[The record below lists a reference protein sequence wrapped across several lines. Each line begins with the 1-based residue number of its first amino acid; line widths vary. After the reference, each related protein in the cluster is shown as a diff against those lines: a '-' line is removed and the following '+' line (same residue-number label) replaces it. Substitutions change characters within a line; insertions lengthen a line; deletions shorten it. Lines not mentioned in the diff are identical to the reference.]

1 MPSAILPTS
10 QPKHENARKKRLQR
24 LVVMLGKRAAET
36 RVENSVRMQ
45 AAFQRHAA
53 NGSVSICN
61 KKTISTRLSSKP
73 SKPVDAVGPGGV
85 RQE

>member
-36 RVENSVRMQ
+36 RVENSIRMQ
-45 AAFQRHAA
+45 AAFQRHTA
-53 NGSVSICN
+53 NGSVSIC
-61 KKTISTRLSSKP
+61 KRTISTKTHSNA
-73 SKPVDAVGPGGV
+73 SKPVKSVGPGGV

>member
-24 LVVMLGKRAAET
+24 LVVMLGKRAAEK
-36 RVENSVRMQ
+36 RVENSIRMQ
-45 AAFQRHAA
+45 AAFQRHTA
-53 NGSVSICN
+53 NGSVSIC
-61 KKTISTRLSSKP
+61 KRPVSIRALSKA
-73 SKPVDAVGPGGV
+73 SKPVESVGTGSV

>member
-45 AAFQRHAA
+45 AAFQRHTA

-61 KKTISTRLSSKP
+61 KRTISTRLCSKP
-73 SKPVDAVGPGGV
+73 SNPAESVGPGGV
-85 RQE
+85 CQK